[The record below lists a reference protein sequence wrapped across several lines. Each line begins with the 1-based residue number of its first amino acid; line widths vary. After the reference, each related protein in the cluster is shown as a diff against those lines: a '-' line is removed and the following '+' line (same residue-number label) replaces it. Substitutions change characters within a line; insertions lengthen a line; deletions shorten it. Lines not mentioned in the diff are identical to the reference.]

1 MHDMLSKLNPSA
13 TDFPR
18 LRRKRLQTLQV
29 NLGYLCNQSCKHCHV
44 NAGPNRTEVMTSDT
58 VDAVIDFLDESQV
71 KRLDLTGGAPEL
83 NPYFRR
89 LVIAARALNVEVID
103 RCNLTVLLE
112 SGQEDLAEFLA
123 GQEVEIVASLPCYSE
138 ENVNSQRGKGVFHDS
153 IIALRQLNRLGY
165 GEANSGLQLNLMYNP
180 TGPFL
185 PPSQRTLEV
194 DYRQHLDDQY
204 GIHFNQLFTLVNMP
218 IQRFGSTLVSKGE
231 FEDYMTLLRGS
242 FSSENLSKVMCRE
255 LISVDW
261 QGLVYDCD
269 FNQMLGLPLLIDG
282 NKRPHIRDVRP
293 VNLEDQPIGVAD
305 HCYGCTAGSGSSCG
319 GELTS

>member
-1 MHDMLSKLNPSA
+1 MLSKLNPSA

-29 NLGYLCNQSCKHCHV
+29 NLGYLCNQSCTHCHV

-231 FEDYMTLLRGS
+231 FEDYMTLLRDN

>member
-1 MHDMLSKLNPSA
+1 MLSKLNPSA

-29 NLGYLCNQSCKHCHV
+29 NLGYLCNQSCTHCHV

-89 LVIAARALNVEVID
+89 LVIAARALNVEIID

-123 GQEVEIVASLPCYSE
+123 RQEVEIVASLPCYSE

-231 FEDYMTLLRGS
+231 FEDYMTLLRDN

-282 NKRPHIRDVRP
+282 NNRPHIRDVRP

>member
-1 MHDMLSKLNPSA
+1 MLSKLNPSA

-89 LVIAARALNVEVID
+89 LVIAARALNVEIID

>member
-1 MHDMLSKLNPSA
+1 MLSKLNPSA

-29 NLGYLCNQSCKHCHV
+29 NLGYLCNQSCTHCHV

-282 NKRPHIRDVRP
+282 NNRPHIRDVRP

>member
-1 MHDMLSKLNPSA
+1 MLSKLNPSA

-29 NLGYLCNQSCKHCHV
+29 NLGYLCNQSCTHCHV

-58 VDAVIDFLDESQV
+58 VDAVIDFLDESRV

-89 LVIAARALNVEVID
+89 LVIAARELNVEVID

-138 ENVNSQRGKGVFHDS
+138 KNVNSQRGKGVFHDS

-194 DYRQHLDDQY
+194 EYRQHLDDQY
-204 GIHFNQLFTLVNMP
+204 GVHFNQLFTLVNMP

-231 FEDYMTLLRGS
+231 FEDYMTLLRGN

-261 QGLVYDCD
+261 QGLIYDCD

-282 NKRPHIRDVRP
+282 NKRPHIRDIRP
-293 VNLEDQPIGVAD
+293 VNLKDQPIGVAD

-319 GELTS
+319 GELTY

>member
-1 MHDMLSKLNPSA
+1 MLSKLNPSA

-204 GIHFNQLFTLVNMP
+204 GVHFNQLFTLVNMP

>member
-1 MHDMLSKLNPSA
+1 MLSKLNPSA

-29 NLGYLCNQSCKHCHV
+29 NLGYLCNQSCTHCHV

-112 SGQEDLAEFLA
+112 SDQEDLAEFLA

-231 FEDYMTLLRGS
+231 FEDYMTLLRDN

-261 QGLVYDCD
+261 QGLLYDCD

-282 NKRPHIRDVRP
+282 NNRPHIRDVRP

>member
-29 NLGYLCNQSCKHCHV
+29 NLGYLCNQSCTHCHV

-83 NPYFRR
+83 SPYFRR
-89 LVIAARALNVEVID
+89 LVIAARALNVEIID

-123 GQEVEIVASLPCYSE
+123 RQEVEIVASLPCYSE

-231 FEDYMTLLRGS
+231 FEDYMTLLRDN

-261 QGLVYDCD
+261 QGLLYDCD

-282 NKRPHIRDVRP
+282 NNRPHIRDVRP

>member
-29 NLGYLCNQSCKHCHV
+29 NLGYLCNQSCTHCHV

-58 VDAVIDFLDESQV
+58 VDAVIDFLDESRV

-89 LVIAARALNVEVID
+89 LVIAARELNVEVID

-194 DYRQHLDDQY
+194 EYRQHLDDQY
-204 GIHFNQLFTLVNMP
+204 GVHFNQLFTLVNMP

-231 FEDYMTLLRGS
+231 FEDYMTLLRGN

-261 QGLVYDCD
+261 QGLIYDCD

-282 NKRPHIRDVRP
+282 NKRPHIRDIRP
-293 VNLEDQPIGVAD
+293 VNLKDQPIGVAD

-319 GELTS
+319 GELTY

>member
-1 MHDMLSKLNPSA
+1 
-13 TDFPR
+13 
-18 LRRKRLQTLQV
+18 
-29 NLGYLCNQSCKHCHV
+29 
-44 NAGPNRTEVMTSDT
+44 MTSDT

-112 SGQEDLAEFLA
+112 SGQEDLGEFLA

-165 GEANSGLQLNLMYNP
+165 GEANSGLQLSLMYNP

-293 VNLEDQPIGVAD
+293 VNLEDQAIGVAD

>member
-1 MHDMLSKLNPSA
+1 MLSKLNPSA

-29 NLGYLCNQSCKHCHV
+29 NLGYLCNQSCTHCHV

-112 SGQEDLAEFLA
+112 SDQEDLAEFLA

-138 ENVNSQRGKGVFHDS
+138 ENVNSQRGKGVFHGS
-153 IIALRQLNRLGY
+153 IIALQQLNRLGY

-204 GIHFNQLFTLVNMP
+204 GIHFNQLLTLVNMP

-231 FEDYMTLLRGS
+231 FEDYMTLLRDN

-261 QGLVYDCD
+261 QGLLYDCD

-282 NKRPHIRDVRP
+282 NKRPHIRDVRS
-293 VNLEDQPIGVAD
+293 VNLEDQPIEVAD

>member
-1 MHDMLSKLNPSA
+1 MLSKLNPSA

-29 NLGYLCNQSCKHCHV
+29 NLGYLCNQSCTHCHV

-58 VDAVIDFLDESQV
+58 VDAVIDFLDESRV

-89 LVIAARALNVEVID
+89 LVIAARELNVEVID

-231 FEDYMTLLRGS
+231 FEDYMTLLRGN

-261 QGLVYDCD
+261 QGLIYDCD

>member
-1 MHDMLSKLNPSA
+1 MLSKLNPSA

-29 NLGYLCNQSCKHCHV
+29 NLGYLCNQSCTHCHV

-58 VDAVIDFLDESQV
+58 VDSVIDFLDESQV

-89 LVIAARALNVEVID
+89 LVVAARALNVEVID

-319 GELTS
+319 GELTC

>member
-123 GQEVEIVASLPCYSE
+123 RQEVEIVASLPCYSE

>member
-1 MHDMLSKLNPSA
+1 MLSKLNPSA

-58 VDAVIDFLDESQV
+58 VDAVIDFLDESRV

-89 LVIAARALNVEVID
+89 LVIAARELNVEVID

-194 DYRQHLDDQY
+194 EYRQHLDDQY
-204 GIHFNQLFTLVNMP
+204 GVHFNQLFTLVNMP

-231 FEDYMTLLRGS
+231 FEDYMTLLRGN

-261 QGLVYDCD
+261 QGLIYDCD

-282 NKRPHIRDVRP
+282 NKRPHIRDIRP
-293 VNLEDQPIGVAD
+293 VNLKDQPIGVAD

-319 GELTS
+319 GELTY

>member
-1 MHDMLSKLNPSA
+1 MLSKLNPNA

-18 LRRKRLQTLQV
+18 LQRKRLQTLQV
-29 NLGYLCNQSCKHCHV
+29 NLGYLCNQSCTHCHV

-71 KRLDLTGGAPEL
+71 KRLDLTGCAPEL

>member
-1 MHDMLSKLNPSA
+1 MLSKLNPSA

-165 GEANSGLQLNLMYNP
+165 GEANSGLQLSLMYNP

>member
-1 MHDMLSKLNPSA
+1 MLSKLNPSA

-261 QGLVYDCD
+261 QGLIYDCD

-282 NKRPHIRDVRP
+282 NKRPHIRDIRP

-319 GELTS
+319 GELTY

>member
-1 MHDMLSKLNPSA
+1 MLSKLNPSA

-29 NLGYLCNQSCKHCHV
+29 NLGYLCNQSCTHCHV

-194 DYRQHLDDQY
+194 DYRQHLDDKY

-282 NKRPHIRDVRP
+282 NNRPHIRDVRP

>member
-1 MHDMLSKLNPSA
+1 MLSKLNPNA

-18 LRRKRLQTLQV
+18 LQRKRLQTLQV
-29 NLGYLCNQSCKHCHV
+29 NLGYLCNQSCTHCHV
-44 NAGPNRTEVMTSDT
+44 NAGPNRTEVMISDT
-58 VDAVIDFLDESQV
+58 VDAVIDFLDENQV

-83 NPYFRR
+83 NPYFRH

-112 SGQEDLAEFLA
+112 TGQEDLAEFLA
-123 GQEVEIVASLPCYSE
+123 SQEVEIVASLPCYSE

-153 IIALRQLNRLGY
+153 IMALRQLNRLGY
-165 GEANSGLQLNLMYNP
+165 GDANSGLQLNLMYNP
-180 TGPFL
+180 IGPFL
-185 PPSQRTLEV
+185 PPSQKALEV
-194 DYRQHLDDQY
+194 DYRQHLDDRY
-204 GIHFNQLFTLVNMP
+204 GVQFSQLFTLVNMP

-231 FEDYMTLLRGS
+231 FEDYMTLLRDN
-242 FSSENLSKVMCRE
+242 FSAENLSRVMCRE

-261 QGLVYDCD
+261 QGFVYDCD

-282 NKRPHIRDVRP
+282 NKRPHIRDIRP
-293 VNLEDQPIGVAD
+293 VNLEGRSIGVAD

-319 GELTS
+319 GELTC

>member
-1 MHDMLSKLNPSA
+1 MLSKLNPSA

-29 NLGYLCNQSCKHCHV
+29 NLGYLCNQSCTHCHV

-282 NKRPHIRDVRP
+282 NKRPHIRDVRS

>member
-123 GQEVEIVASLPCYSE
+123 RQEVEIVASLPCYSE

-293 VNLEDQPIGVAD
+293 ANLEDQPIEVAD

>member
-269 FNQMLGLPLLIDG
+269 FNQMLGLPLLING

>member
-1 MHDMLSKLNPSA
+1 MLSKLNPSA

-293 VNLEDQPIGVAD
+293 VNLEDQPIEVAD

>member
-1 MHDMLSKLNPSA
+1 MLSKLNPNA

-18 LRRKRLQTLQV
+18 LQRKRLQTLQV
-29 NLGYLCNQSCKHCHV
+29 NLGYLCNQSCTHCHV
-44 NAGPNRTEVMTSDT
+44 NAGPNRTEVMISDT
-58 VDAVIDFLDESQV
+58 VDAVIDFLDENQV

-83 NPYFRR
+83 NPYFRH

-112 SGQEDLAEFLA
+112 TGQEDLAEFLA

-153 IIALRQLNRLGY
+153 IMALRQLNRLGY
-165 GEANSGLQLNLMYNP
+165 GDANSGLQLNLMYNP
-180 TGPFL
+180 IGPFL
-185 PPSQRTLEV
+185 PPSQKALEV
-194 DYRQHLDDQY
+194 DYRQHLDDRY
-204 GIHFNQLFTLVNMP
+204 GVQFSQLFTLVNMP

-231 FEDYMTLLRGS
+231 FEDYMTLLRDN
-242 FSSENLSKVMCRE
+242 FSAENLSRVMCRE

-261 QGLVYDCD
+261 QGFVYDCD

-282 NKRPHIRDVRP
+282 NKRPHIRDIRP
-293 VNLEDQPIGVAD
+293 VNLEGRSIGVAD

-319 GELTS
+319 GELTC

>member
-1 MHDMLSKLNPSA
+1 MLSKLNPSA

-29 NLGYLCNQSCKHCHV
+29 NLGYVCNQSCTHCHV
-44 NAGPNRTEVMTSDT
+44 NAGPSRTEVMTSDT

-112 SGQEDLAEFLA
+112 SGQEDLGEFLA

-165 GEANSGLQLNLMYNP
+165 GEANSGLQLSLMYNP

-218 IQRFGSTLVSKGE
+218 IQRFGSTLVSKGD

-261 QGLVYDCD
+261 QGSVYDCD

-282 NKRPHIRDVRP
+282 NKRPHIRDIRP
-293 VNLEDQPIGVAD
+293 VNLEGQFIGVAD

-319 GELTS
+319 GELTC

>member
-1 MHDMLSKLNPSA
+1 MLSKLNPSA

-29 NLGYLCNQSCKHCHV
+29 NLGYLCNQSCTHCHV

-58 VDAVIDFLDESQV
+58 VDAVIDFLDESRV

-89 LVIAARALNVEVID
+89 LVIAARELNVEVID

-185 PPSQRTLEV
+185 PPSQQTLEV
-194 DYRQHLDDQY
+194 EYRQHLDDQY
-204 GIHFNQLFTLVNMP
+204 GVHFNQLFTLVNMP

-231 FEDYMTLLRGS
+231 FEDYMTLLRGN

-261 QGLVYDCD
+261 QGLIYDCD

-282 NKRPHIRDVRP
+282 NKRPHIRDIRP
-293 VNLEDQPIGVAD
+293 VNLKDQPIGVAD

-319 GELTS
+319 GELTY

>member
-1 MHDMLSKLNPSA
+1 MLSKLNPSA

>member
-1 MHDMLSKLNPSA
+1 MLSKLNPSA

-255 LISVDW
+255 LISVYW

-269 FNQMLGLPLLIDG
+269 FNQMLGLPLLING

>member
-1 MHDMLSKLNPSA
+1 MLSKLNPSA

-112 SGQEDLAEFLA
+112 SGQEDLGEFLA

-293 VNLEDQPIGVAD
+293 VNLEDQAIGVAD

>member
-29 NLGYLCNQSCKHCHV
+29 NLGYLCNQSCTHCHV

-89 LVIAARALNVEVID
+89 LVIAARELNVEVID

-185 PPSQRTLEV
+185 PPSQQTLEV
-194 DYRQHLDDQY
+194 EYRQHLDDQY
-204 GIHFNQLFTLVNMP
+204 GVHFNQLFTLVNMP

-231 FEDYMTLLRGS
+231 FEDYMTLLRGN

-261 QGLVYDCD
+261 QGLIYDCD

-282 NKRPHIRDVRP
+282 NQRPHIRDIRP
-293 VNLEDQPIGVAD
+293 VNLKDQPIGVAD

-319 GELTS
+319 GELTY